1 MSHDRNFKFLDRNR
15 IVTAC
20 MPEDEPTLATD
31 KYLYYENGTH
41 QCYTLFRS
49 KAKINTYRSLKWHLM
64 VLYYLNMDTFRDHHN
79 PVNWLGKIASHICD
93 KKNGFITFTIS
104 DDKVQEM
111 LIDVV
116 LRGDTPPKNRIRK
129 VIFKPF
135 CGLEKKEK
143 LSIVGKL
150 IGRKKITQDKIY
162 SMMLEINDMGAR
174 ITIKYLAD
182 LLGCS
187 TRTLYRN
194 MGEELKKEKDILNSQ
209 L

>member
-64 VLYYLNMDTFRDHHN
+64 VLYYLNTDTFRGHHN
-79 PVNWLGKIASHICD
+79 PVNWLGSIASHICD
-93 KKNGFITFTIS
+93 KKNGFITFSIAEH
-104 DDKVQEM
+104 KLQEM

>member
-1 MSHDRNFKFLDRNR
+1 MSHHRNFKFLDRNR

-64 VLYYLNMDTFRDHHN
+64 VLYYLNTDTFRGHHN
-79 PVNWLGKIASHICD
+79 PVNWLGSIASHICD
-93 KKNGFITFTIS
+93 KKNGFITFSIAEH
-104 DDKVQEM
+104 KLQEM

>member
-1 MSHDRNFKFLDRNR
+1 M
-15 IVTAC
+15 
-20 MPEDEPTLATD
+20 
-31 KYLYYENGTH
+31 
-41 QCYTLFRS
+41 
-49 KAKINTYRSLKWHLM
+49 
-64 VLYYLNMDTFRDHHN
+64 
-79 PVNWLGKIASHICD
+79 
-93 KKNGFITFTIS
+93 
-104 DDKVQEM
+104 
-111 LIDVV
+111 
-116 LRGDTPPKNRIRK
+116 
-129 VIFKPF
+129 
-135 CGLEKKEK
+135 EKKEK

-174 ITIKYLAD
+174 ITIRYLAD